1 MYQKLFLIHA
11 KFLTSGQDNSLSKE
25 SVSKYK
31 KIVII
36 GAPRSGTNMLRD
48 ILTKFDG
55 VGTWP
60 CDEINYI
67 WRHGNV
73 LLKTD
78 EFSRENTS
86 LRIKNYINYAF
97 SNLAKKN
104 KLDFVVEKT
113 CANSLRVQFVDEV
126 LPDAIYIYIV
136 RDGVDVVGSASLR
149 WKAAIDWPYI
159 MKKVYFVPFT
169 DLPYYALRY
178 LTNQV
183 FRLFSK
189 GNRLAFWGPLFHEQD
204 LALSQ
209 YSLDEVCA
217 LQWKRCVD
225 LSDEAFS
232 DFQASKVIKVKYE
245 KFVNNPFNEVSR
257 ILQHVGIPFSVDDIV
272 QATSNISA
280 HSIGKGRKNLNS
292 QQLEKVNALVFDT
305 LSKHGYMSTL

>member
-1 MYQKLFLIHA
+1 M
-11 KFLTSGQDNSLSKE
+11 SE
-25 SVSKYK
+25 YK

-48 ILTKFDG
+48 VLTKFDG

-73 LLKTD
+73 LVKTD
-78 EFSRENTS
+78 EFSREIATQ
-86 LRIKNYINYAF
+86 RIKNYINYAF
-97 SNLAKKN
+97 SNLARKN
-104 KLDFVVEKT
+104 KLEFVVEKT

-126 LPDAIYIYIV
+126 IPDATYIYIV

-149 WKAAIDWPYI
+149 WKARVDWPYI
-159 MKKVYFVPFT
+159 VKKINYVPFP
-169 DLPYYALRY
+169 DLPFYALRY
-178 LTNQV
+178 LANQA

-189 GNRLAFWGPLFHEQD
+189 ENRLLFWGPRFHDQD
-204 LALSQ
+204 WALSQ
-209 YSLDEVCA
+209 YSLEEVCA

-225 LSDEAFS
+225 LSDKAFS

-245 KFVNNPFNEVSR
+245 KFVKNPFKEVSK
-257 ILQHVGIPFSVDDIV
+257 ILQHVGIPFNGEDIE
-272 QATSNISA
+272 QATSNISDC
-280 HSIGKGRKNLNS
+280 SIGKGRNSLNS
-292 QQLEKVNALVFDT
+292 QQIEKINAFVIDT

>member
-1 MYQKLFLIHA
+1 MVKTIHLE
-11 KFLTSGQDNSLSKE
+11 KGTVNT
-25 SVSKYK
+25 YK

-48 ILTKFDG
+48 ILTKFDR

-73 LLKTD
+73 LVKND
-78 EFSRENTS
+78 EFTRENATQ
-86 LRIKNYINYAF
+86 RIKNYINHAF
-97 SNLAKKN
+97 SKLAKKN
-104 KLDFVVEKT
+104 KLEFVVEKT

-126 LPDAIYIYIV
+126 LPDATYIYIV

-149 WKAAIDWPYI
+149 WKASLDWSYIRKKIYYVPYI
-159 MKKVYFVPFT
+159 
-169 DLPYYALRY
+169 DLPFYALKY
-178 LTNQV
+178 LANQA

-189 GNRLAFWGPLFHEQD
+189 ENRLSFWGPRFHEQD

-209 YSLDEVCA
+209 YSLEEVCA

-225 LSDEAFS
+225 LSDKAFS
-232 DFQASKVIKVKYE
+232 DLQASKLIKVKYE
-245 KFVNNPFNEVSR
+245 KLVNNPFNEISR
-257 ILQHVGIPFSVDDIV
+257 ILQHVGIPFKVDDIV

-280 HSIGKGRKNLNS
+280 SSIGKGRNILNS
-292 QQLEKVNALVFDT
+292 QQLDKVNALVLET
-305 LSKHGYMSTL
+305 LSKHGYISTL